1 MVSVT
6 EWTYLQ
12 MVSVAEWT
20 YLQMVSEDC
29 SQQAKQRVD
38 RKQKS
43 FFLAVNKH
51 ILVCI
56 NTPVLLAILSEPPDF
71 PSPYVL
77 DLHNPLRQT
86 AKLLIS
92 SLTPR
97 HHVFDG
103 VPSVYVLLPPSTFNP
118 ISIIFM
124 LRTVSKPGHHQY
136 RQHSCLSYII
146 SVQ

>member
-6 EWTYLQ
+6 
-12 MVSVAEWT
+12 EWT

-38 RKQKS
+38 WKQKS

-56 NTPVLLAILSEPPDF
+56 NTLVLMAILSEPPDV
-71 PSPYVL
+71 PSPFVL
-77 DLHNPLRQT
+77 DLQNPLRQT

-92 SLTPR
+92 TLAPC

-103 VPSVYVLLPPSTFNP
+103 VPSV
-118 ISIIFM
+118 
-124 LRTVSKPGHHQY
+124 
-136 RQHSCLSYII
+136 
-146 SVQ
+146 